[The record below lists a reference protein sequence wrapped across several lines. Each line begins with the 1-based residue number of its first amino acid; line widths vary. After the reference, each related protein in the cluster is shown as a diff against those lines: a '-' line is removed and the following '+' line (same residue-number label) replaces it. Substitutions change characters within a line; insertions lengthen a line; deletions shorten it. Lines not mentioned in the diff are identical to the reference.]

1 MPKKARE
8 GKTRQVFASIDEGLY
23 LAAKS
28 QAAERRV
35 PLWELIET
43 ALSQMLDSEHPDEA
57 PEPTEQEAAPS
68 IWNDEYLGMQSRLP
82 VGSPV
87 ELAGEEAARVARAA
101 FGSVSGDWSM
111 RSREGLNG

>member
-1 MPKKARE
+1 MSKKARE

-35 PLWELIET
+35 PLWELNET
-43 ALSQMLDSEHPDEA
+43 ALSQMLDSEHTDQA
-57 PEPTEQEAAPS
+57 PAPTEQRAAPS

-87 ELAGEEAARVARAA
+87 ELASEEAAQVARAA
-101 FGSVSGDWSM
+101 FGSASGDWSM
-111 RSREGLNG
+111 RSRVA